1 MSKTFKYNPDQT
13 IDQRNKSKAIKQD
26 QKVQGRVNK
35 QFLRS
40 INIGSIAE

>member
-1 MSKTFKYNPDQT
+1 MAKTFKYNPDQA

-26 QKVQGRVNK
+26 KKVQGRINK

-40 INIGSIAE
+40 INTGSVTE